1 MNLFVHV
8 DKPGKV
14 SVIID
19 GIEERFPLLSA
30 LVVFVQSAA
39 LLNKILMKNGTS
51 V

>member
-19 GIEERFPLLSA
+19 GIEKRFPLLSA
-30 LVVFVQSAA
+30 LVFVQSAA